1 MIRTIFAFSEGLYYC
16 SSFRHFKIS
25 EKSVRHIKRLVLMYT
40 LSCANNQIDPI
51 MHDHPR
57 STYRPLLAKNPSQCH
72 SSLAYVIRRHSH
84 CWLRSTIL
92 IYARKNHNSFRGWS
106 NSTTK
111 TKLGN
116 IMNIYTPFNVNFVQ
130 IDQPR
135 KLL

>member
-72 SSLAYVIRRHSH
+72 SSLSYVIRRHSH
-84 CWLRSTIL
+84 CWLRSKIL
-92 IYARKNHNSFRGWS
+92 IYARKNHDQLVNL
-106 NSTTK
+106 NA
-111 TKLGN
+111 
-116 IMNIYTPFNVNFVQ
+116 INVERCITVHDVFQ
-130 IDQPR
+130 LR
-135 KLL
+135 FGA